1 MNPHNFHRI
10 TSLRFDGE
18 IINLEGESSTCL
30 TRDLLGRRCPFE
42 TIRYFDIEKDY
53 ISLPQVMAED
63 CAKMAWAFL
72 LYLLGAYLF
81 ANGGQTLSLRWLAPF
96 RDFKGA
102 REVNWGAGVSCL
114 SILFLGHTQGPCIS
128 LWGLRSSSRLVP
140 LPLLL
145 CSSCIA
151 IMSIHMSFRPK
162 LYFML
167 L

>member
-1 MNPHNFHRI
+1 MSKRLWDTTHTFHIADRELIVNPHNFHRI
-10 TSLRFDGE
+10 TSLRFDGA

-30 TRDLLGRRCPFE
+30 TKDLLGRRCPFE

-81 ANGGQTLSLRWLAPF
+81 ANGGQTLSPRWLAPF

-102 REVNWGAGVSCL
+102 REVNWGQACL
-114 SILFLGHTQGPCIS
+114 VYLYSS
-128 LWGLRSSSRLVP
+128 LDTLRDL
-140 LPLLL
+140 
-145 CSSCIA
+145 A
-151 IMSIHMSFRPK
+151 
-162 LYFML
+162 
-167 L
+167 